1 MPYNLT
7 LKDTSL
13 HEKLAAMES
22 LWEDTTHLQESI
34 ESPAWHNDILDDR
47 RQRLAEGQSQF
58 LDWEA
63 AKADIRNKVL

>member
-1 MPYNLT
+1 MPYNLI

-13 HEKLAAMES
+13 HEKLAARES